1 MKIFTG
7 SDGGDVFVSEP
18 DAFVRELDV
27 TARARQHSP
36 TGFAWGYGGSGPAAL
51 AHSLLTDVMGE
62 SYANVHYME
71 YKWDII
77 AGLHQ
82 DQPWVMTD
90 KDIREWAAR
99 HP

>member
-18 DAFVRELDV
+18 DAFVRELDM

-62 SYANVHYME
+62 SLPMC
-71 YKWDII
+71 II
-77 AGLHQ
+77 WSTSGILSQ
-82 DQPWVMTD
+82 GF
-90 KDIREWAAR
+90 IRIN
-99 HP
+99 PGS